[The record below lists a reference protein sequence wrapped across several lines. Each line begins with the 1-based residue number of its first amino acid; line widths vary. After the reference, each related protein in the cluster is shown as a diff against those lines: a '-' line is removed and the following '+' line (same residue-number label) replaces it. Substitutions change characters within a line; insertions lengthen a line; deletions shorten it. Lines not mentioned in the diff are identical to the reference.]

1 MAFFEDIRDGMAG
14 FVGRLRAG
22 MSQQKFLAVLAIF
35 VGSVAGLA
43 AALLKDLINYT
54 SSMAKALV
62 PDNHYNFALIW
73 LPVIGILLCGIFC
86 RYVVKQNM
94 EFGCEKIANTLKSG
108 NYKMSSKLA
117 WAPMV
122 ACSLTIGFGGSAGS
136 EGPIAYTGAGIGS
149 NVGKLFKLDS
159 ECMRLLVIIGAAA
172 GIAGIFK
179 APIGGVMFAL
189 EVLAMP
195 MTTVSVIALVFA
207 CLAAACVAYACSGF
221 TIDISYMPTNFFDP
235 GMTAGVVALGI
246 FCGLYSIYYSHMMRL
261 TTGWYERMRNP
272 WIKNIVSGLFVGLLI
287 FIFPVLWGEGY
298 GTLGDII
305 NGNNSTVMRDTA
317 LFGLH
322 GPWLLLAFVALTF
335 LLKPFATGTTNSGGG
350 VGGDFAPT
358 LFAGCMGGLVFAYF
372 SNTYLGTHL
381 NVANFALFGMAGV
394 MAGAIQAP
402 LMAIFLSLE
411 MVGDFAMFFP
421 LSICALISF
430 AFVRLT
436 HRHLRINF
444 HPVWLH
450 HHPSAKPLS
459 SQDV

>member
-1 MAFFEDIRDGMAG
+1 MAFFEDIRDGMAAL
-14 FVGRLRAG
+14 VGRVSSA
-22 MSQQKFLAVLAIF
+22 MSQQRFLAVLAIF

-43 AALLKDLINYT
+43 AALLKNLINYT
-54 SSMAKALV
+54 SAVAKDLV
-62 PDNHYNFALIW
+62 PDDHYNFALIL
-73 LPVIGILLCGIFC
+73 LPVAGILLCGIFC
-86 RYVVKQNM
+86 RYAVKQNM
-94 EFGCEKIANTLKSG
+94 EFGCEKIANALKSG
-108 NYKMSSKLA
+108 NYALNSKLA

-149 NVGKLFKLDS
+149 NVGRLFKLDS
-159 ECMRLLVIIGAAA
+159 ERMRLLVIIGAAA

-179 APIGGVMFAL
+179 APIGGAMFAL

-195 MTTVSVIALVFA
+195 MTTASVIALVFA

-246 FCGLYSIYYSHMMRL
+246 FCGLYSLYYSRMMGL
-261 TTGWYERMRNP
+261 TTGWYARMRNP
-272 WIKNIVSGLFVGLLI
+272 WAKNVVSGLTVGLLI
-287 FIFPVLWGEGY
+287 FVFPVLWGEGY

-317 LFGLH
+317 LFGH
-322 GPWLLLAFVALTF
+322 GPWVLMAFVALTF
-335 LLKPFATGTTNSGGG
+335 LLKPMATGSTNAGGG

-358 LFAGCMGGLVFAYF
+358 LFAGCMGGLLFAYF
-372 SNTYLGTHL
+372 ANTCLGADL

-394 MAGAIQAP
+394 MAGTIQAP

-421 LSICALISF
+421 LTICALIAF
-430 AFVRLT
+430 ATVRL
-436 HRHLRINF
+436 
-444 HPVWLH
+444 
-450 HHPSAKPLS
+450 S
-459 SQDV
+459 SRLASKK

>member
-14 FVGRLRAG
+14 LVGRVRSG

-43 AALLKDLINYT
+43 AAILKDLINYT
-54 SSMAKALV
+54 SSAAKALV
-62 PDNHYNFALIW
+62 PDNHYNFALIL

-94 EFGCEKIANTLKSG
+94 EFGCEKIANALKSG
-108 NYKMSSKLA
+108 NYKLSSKLA

-159 ECMRLLVIIGAAA
+159 ECLRLLVIIGAAA

-179 APIGGVMFAL
+179 APIGGAMFAL

-195 MTTVSVIALVFA
+195 MTTASVIALVFA

-221 TIDISYMPTNFFDP
+221 TIDISYMSTNFFDP
-235 GMTAGVVALGI
+235 DMAAGVLALGI
-246 FCGLYSIYYSHMMRL
+246 FCGLYSIYYSRMMRI
-261 TTGWYERMRNP
+261 TTGWYAKMTNP
-272 WIKNIVSGLFVGLLI
+272 WVKNVVSGLFVGLLI
-287 FIFPVLWGEGY
+287 FVFPVLWGEGY

-317 LFGLH
+317 LFGH
-322 GPWLLLAFVALTF
+322 GPWVLLAFVALTF
-335 LLKPFATGTTNSGGG
+335 LLKPMATGTTNSGGG

-358 LFAGCMGGLVFAYF
+358 LFAGCFGGLLFAYF
-372 SNTYLGTHL
+372 ANTCLGTHL

-394 MAGAIQAP
+394 MAGTIQAP

-421 LSICALISF
+421 LTICALISF
-430 AFVRLT
+430 ATVRLS
-436 HRHLRINF
+436 HRHLRITS

-450 HHPSAKPLS
+450 HHPTR
-459 SQDV
+459 